1 MKILCL
7 YPRFSR
13 TYWGQENA
21 MKLAGRKA
29 VLPPLGLLTVAA
41 LLPKDW
47 DVRLVDLNVRSLEGD
62 ELAWADVVFL
72 SGMLVQREALL
83 DLAAQA
89 RAAGKIVVMGG
100 PVATTSPEVLMP
112 HADCVVSGEAEELMG
127 PLCEAL
133 AVGRSALPAHL
144 SAPRRPD
151 VRLSPTPRYDL
162 LDVNAYASMGVQ
174 WSRGCP
180 FNCEFCDII
189 EVFGRKPRMKPAE
202 QLCHD
207 LDAIYATGFR
217 GSVFLAD
224 DNLVGNRLEAIRL
237 FERVGEWMARHRY
250 PFTFY
255 GEASI
260 NLAACD
266 DLMAAM
272 VEAGFDS
279 VFVGIETPSEEAL
292 REAHKAQ
299 NLAVD
304 LHTAVEQLVRSGL
317 DVLAGFI
324 VGFDSDDAAAIERQ
338 RRWVSDSCIPQAMV
352 GILTALPGTQLER
365 RLIREG
371 RLVQN
376 ASGETFGRAN
386 FRTKMDEVE
395 LLQAYARLIRDIYQP
410 EAYFERVNRALEL
423 RPRAAGRFT
432 MPWAHALA
440 CVLRSILH
448 QGVLGKY
455 RRAYW
460 RYLWR
465 VVRKTPHRIARGFSM
480 AIAGEHMIRYTAED
494 VLPRLAQAIAQ
505 ASAESASGEKAAA

>member
-1 MKILCL
+1 
-7 YPRFSR
+7 
-13 TYWGQENA
+13 

-29 VLPPLGLLTVAA
+29 LLPPLGLLTVAA

-47 DVRLVDLNVRSLEGD
+47 DVRLVDLNVRPLEPD

-72 SGMLVQREALL
+72 SGMLVQRPALL
-83 DLAAQA
+83 ALAAQA
-89 RAAGKIVVMGG
+89 RAAGKIVVVGG
-100 PVATTSPEVLMP
+100 PVATTSPELLLP

-133 AVGRSALPAHL
+133 AAGRSALPARL

-151 VRLSPTPRYDL
+151 VRALPSPRYDL
-162 LDVNAYASMGVQ
+162 LEPDAYNSIGVQ

-189 EVFGRKPRMKPAE
+189 EVFGRHPRTKSPE
-202 QLCHD
+202 QLCRD

-224 DNLVGNRLEAIRL
+224 DNLVGNRVEAIRL
-237 FERVGEWMARHRY
+237 FKAVRVWMIQHKF
-250 PFTFY
+250 PFMLY

-272 VEAGFDS
+272 IGAGFDS

-292 REAHKAQ
+292 RETHKAQ
-299 NLAVD
+299 NLAFD
-304 LHTAVEQLVRSGL
+304 LHAAVEKLVRSGL
-317 DVLAGFI
+317 DVSAGFI
-324 VGFDSDDAAAIERQ
+324 VGFDADDAAAIERQ
-338 RRWVSDSCIPQAMV
+338 RKWVAESCIPQAMV
-352 GILTALPGTQLER
+352 GILSALPGTQLER

-371 RLVQN
+371 RLLEN

-395 LLQAYARLIRDIYQP
+395 LLQSYRCLISDLYRP

-423 RPRAAGRFT
+423 RPRTDAHFSL
-432 MPWAHALA
+432 PWTHALA
-440 CVLRSILH
+440 CVLRSMLY
-448 QGVLGKY
+448 QGVLGNY
-455 RRAYW
+455 RSVYW
-460 RYLWR
+460 RYLGR
-465 VVRKTPHRIARGFSM
+465 VIRRTPRRMARAISL

-505 ASAESASGEKAAA
+505 ASAEAGRKDEAAA